1 MPPAKRFFAD
11 GQINNGGQK
20 RTVNR
25 PAEVAMGRKSSYTAR
40 PDGNAARHTDARSL
54 AIPVPRGTMIQT
66 AALAE
71 KPSVTAAS
79 SKRPPAVALSRLR
92 RTMKKVYASLVGL
105 RIFF

>member
-1 MPPAKRFFAD
+1 
-11 GQINNGGQK
+11 
-20 RTVNR
+20 
-25 PAEVAMGRKSSYTAR
+25 
-40 PDGNAARHTDARSL
+40 
-54 AIPVPRGTMIQT
+54 MIQT